1 MSNWVALDVAIGIV
15 VVFFIIS
22 LIASAINETIATAL
36 SWRSHYLERWL
47 GNVLAHP
54 NASAAE
60 VEQALNEF
68 YKHPL
73 LAPLLKQPR
82 WWNSA
87 KTAERKPSYI
97 PSSLFTSYLF
107 DKAPAPDKVTSKTI
121 DAMIAGLPNDE
132 LKKTINTFRKEVG
145 DDEVA
150 LRRRIEKWYDDS
162 MSRVSGWY
170 KRRTQI
176 ALAVIGLGLAIVL
189 NADTLQITR
198 TLWSDKTIRA
208 AVVAKAG
215 QITQQ
220 TAQPK
225 SLQAVAGQVEQIKAL
240 NIPMGWKLKA
250 GDPRD
255 LPHGAG
261 LWAAKVIG
269 ILLTMFATMLG
280 APFWFDLLSR
290 FVKLRGSG
298 NPPPPAATAQ
308 T

>member
-1 MSNWVALDVAIGIV
+1 VLDD
-15 VVFFIIS
+15 
-22 LIASAINETIATAL
+22 
-36 SWRSHYLERWL
+36 
-47 GNVLAHP
+47 
-54 NASAAE
+54 
-60 VEQALNEF
+60 F

-82 WWNSA
+82 WWNAA
-87 KTAERKPSYI
+87 KTVERKPSYI
-97 PSSLFTSYLF
+97 PSNLFTAYLF
-107 DKAPAPDKVTSKTI
+107 DKAPAAGAVTTHTI
-121 DAMIAGLPNDE
+121 DQMINGLPNDD

-145 DDEVA
+145 DDEA
-150 LRRRIEKWYDDS
+150 KLRKRVEQWYDDS

-198 TLWSDKTIRA
+198 TLWTDKTIRA

-220 TAQPK
+220 TQKPQ
-225 SLQAVAGQVEQIKAL
+225 SLKTVAGQVEQINAL
-240 NIPMGWKLKA
+240 NIPMGWKLKK

-255 LPHGAG
+255 LPHSPG

-269 ILLTMFATMLG
+269 LLITMFATMLG

-298 NPPPPAATAQ
+298 NPPPTAAAVAEAKK
-308 T
+308 